1 MGILSKDQWDKSMIS
16 GTGKVGDSM
25 TLFEG
30 SNNDGNMQAAPGS
43 TEGLGTSEMC
53 VQQCEKQAG

>member
-1 MGILSKDQWDKSMIS
+1 MIS

-30 SNNDGNMQAAPGS
+30 SNNDGNIQAAPGS
-43 TEGLGTSEMC
+43 TEDLGIHMQC
-53 VQQCEKQAG
+53 VYINP